1 MGDRWVLFFYVIIT
15 SYIQVNH
22 GCSIDG
28 IPNWLLP
35 QNIRILDSDSGII
48 YRKSTTGIEAINS
61 VTHRTE
67 GLNGGPYVNVSL
79 VDSELTI
86 STRDNYKTY
95 EDIETAQS
103 IGFTANFRCADGS
116 SRNLVFSIDIT
127 DTNNNDPVFKP
138 SNSYELTLAPPVP
151 PNFLL
156 TNCISDIIV
165 RDIDLTTERI
175 DFTLEGSQLF
185 EIAYDNSSTI
195 PKEFKATLRTTTFI
209 RSIPEAII
217 LTITAT
223 DVDRTGDPRRT
234 ATATVKVLADS
245 QFELPDEPI
254 FSQPF
259 YMANYTKEHEFI
271 LQDSIY
277 LRQGYDSEVK
287 FSLDGQ
293 FSENFKLVASG
304 NQITFTVTTLLP
316 EESFQQREIYLTVIA
331 QREYTSGA
339 NAMIVLLLPEARALS
354 FEKPLYSGT
363 LEGYIVAHESIIL
376 SIGNYSDVTFNLK
389 GQYEEYFAVKSTQ
402 NTVLLELQKE
412 VSENIIKKNN
422 FIALNLVASGI
433 NAITTSTAIF
443 LEIIKPDYET
453 PVFSQKI
460 YNGLY
465 SNDSKVNFQDISLFQ
480 GFDETVMFE
489 LVGDHAKYFSME
501 TTNNNIVLALNSTIP
516 EDLIFNEKV
525 LLFNIVAEKPRT
537 VGANTAVALKFP
549 EELTEPTILKFTKNT
564 YNGVLKNGKL
574 TVEDIILKSGFTS
587 QTNFTLNGDFNQDF
601 TISNTNNVVTI
612 AISNSESVEEIEKN
626 KFVVLEIEA
635 TGERA
640 VAVTTSVIIDIP
652 KIVIEYPVFEK
663 SFYRGSYTK
672 DGGLEFTE
680 EISLRQGYDSSVQ
693 FSLEG
698 ESSQW
703 FSLIQNEMLV
713 KLISNE
719 TNPLPDDLIDKNSHL
734 LFTIV
739 ADKLGTIG
747 GRAAIHVEFPKETE
761 DPIVLQ
767 FEKREYIGRIENE
780 SLQLDK
786 IRLLNVRVSSVAL
799 NLTGEFASYFRIKE
813 QSDSVTIELLDIPK
827 ELLENNNFFVLNMEA
842 SHPNAFKGHTTIILD
857 IVRSRESQL
866 SPIFEQAYYVGEY
879 SNHEGL
885 ILSNKIKLSQG
896 FDKTVSFELKGDSS
910 QWFDLLQKEENSFT
924 LSVKNDNLNEVTNQ
938 FPLIFTIVAHKTGSK
953 SARATIIITFKGSET
968 EATFSKV
975 LYNGILE
982 DGVVSHEPITI
993 SGYDGTDIQ
1002 IIGDY
1007 ESSFEVNFS
1016 NSVVTIRK
1024 APSAVF
1030 PVGLTHVALTLRA
1043 GRASAVLLLDV
1054 TDSGSE
1060 IEATFSKVLYNGR
1073 LEDGAVSHETITIT
1087 GYKGT
1092 SVQIIG
1098 AYESSFEVSFS
1109 NGIVTIRR
1117 AASAVFPVG
1126 LTHIALTLQAGRA
1139 SAVLL
1144 LDITHSGSEREATFN
1159 KVLYS
1164 GRIENG
1170 VVSHDTITIAGFD
1183 GTTIQIIGAYAS
1195 SFEVELVNGIVTIRK
1210 AASAVFP
1217 VGLTHIALTLQ
1228 AGRANA
1234 VLLLD
1239 VTDSGSEIEATF
1251 SKVLYSGKLENGVVT
1266 HETIAIIGYDG
1277 TNVLINGEHESLFEV
1292 NLLNGV
1298 VTIRKAASAVIP
1310 VGLTHIALTIQAGR
1324 ANAVLLLDIT
1334 DTESQIEATFSKV
1347 LYNGK
1352 LENGVVSHETIAIT
1366 GYEGTRV
1373 QIIGIYE
1380 TSFEVEFANGI
1391 VTIRKA
1397 ASAVFPVGL
1406 THIALTLQAGRASA
1420 VLLLDVTDS
1429 GSEIEA
1435 AFSKILYNGNL
1446 ENGVLSHET
1455 ITIIG
1460 YHGTNV
1466 QIIGAYESLFEVNL
1480 TNGVV
1485 TVRKAAS
1492 AMLPVGVTHIALTL
1506 QAGRASAVLLLDV
1519 TNNGSEIGVTFSK
1532 VLYNGNLKNGVLS
1545 HETITVF
1552 GYDGTSVQIVGAY
1565 ESSFEVEFANGIV
1578 TIRKAASAV
1587 FPVGVTH
1594 IALTLQAGR
1603 ASAVLLIDVTNSGDT
1618 DLPAVTF
1625 SRTSYFLWADI
1636 NQTGVVGKVQATA
1649 ENGERILYS
1658 LQVDDD
1664 NNLRER
1670 ISINN
1675 EGEILLSAAVQSG
1688 IYSFIV
1694 TATAENSRVNATA
1707 SVLLRV
1713 EALRDCG
1720 SDIGL
1725 PPLIVLEKPEEE
1737 PHKNLVILNQTEYK
1751 DCRYNILNS
1760 WPADQSWLYVDE
1772 EGLHAK
1778 AIDREHESIAF
1789 MTLSQIQVELI
1800 LQCDSDEVSVAKRS
1814 LNTERLQLGPDE
1826 YGSNK
1831 WILADTIVYDARR
1844 SFVNLIVNDIND
1856 NKPIFIGNVNETIYV
1871 GFPVT
1876 ELEDVILPRALTELK
1891 ATDADVGE
1899 NAALIYWS
1907 TEDNLAVAP
1916 KTGFVHVRNTAR
1928 LENNS
1933 RLTVYAT
1940 DLNGKGLTGTLDI
1953 VVKLLNKNQIAVI
1966 TVRNAFLDDEDSVLN
1981 DLSEAIGYEIKVLR
1995 TVVISENNEDSSRKR
2010 RDVESSSGA
2019 SLQLYVYGLQESEP
2033 VDVLRLTSDINNSE
2047 VVSVNVARVLSLEDH
2062 LEGLEIC
2069 TIPGRDTVLFVTTIV
2084 LAVLLLI
2091 VIVVIFVWFIL
2102 IKKFQIHLKW
2112 RKKQNYDQFNDTNSL
2127 ESRNSAMEPIPKV
2140 EIQSKPRLNI
2150 EELKRSER
2158 RLQEMLDTPIQEIQS
2173 VEPVNAV
2180 NDVTNEFQVETI
2192 LDIPNPISPL
2202 PIVIQSI
2209 DKLKTDNDGSD
2220 DEDEF
2225 GEKKEK
2231 PRKSVVTFNE
2241 NVEKIIHLEDN
2252 YEDRS
2257 EPDLEVYKF

>member
-1239 VTDSGSEIEATF
+1239 VTDSGSEIEA
-1251 SKVLYSGKLENGVVT
+1251 
-1266 HETIAIIGYDG
+1266 
-1277 TNVLINGEHESLFEV
+1277 
-1292 NLLNGV
+1292 
-1298 VTIRKAASAVIP
+1298 
-1310 VGLTHIALTIQAGR
+1310 
-1324 ANAVLLLDIT
+1324 
-1334 DTESQIEATFSKV
+1334 
-1347 LYNGK
+1347 
-1352 LENGVVSHETIAIT
+1352 
-1366 GYEGTRV
+1366 
-1373 QIIGIYE
+1373 
-1380 TSFEVEFANGI
+1380 
-1391 VTIRKA
+1391 
-1397 ASAVFPVGL
+1397 
-1406 THIALTLQAGRASA
+1406 
-1420 VLLLDVTDS
+1420 
-1429 GSEIEA
+1429 